1 MHQLETKVRDLSK
14 RLQQAEEQR
23 LMVQNQ
29 LVQCNS
35 EKELCLKRLEVVSA
49 AHECRITEMHCVI
62 AELSKKLRS
71 KQENTIMEEQ
81 EPEGSGILISLKYY
95 KLFKH
100 SNHSKPFNLICLI

>member
-1 MHQLETKVRDLSK
+1 MENLSLHQLETKVRDLSK

-81 EPEGSGILISLKYY
+81 EPEGSGILKSLNYY
-95 KLFKH
+95 KSFKH
-100 SNHSKPFNLICLI
+100 SSHSKTI